1 MPNYSLVANTQFK
14 ARSFDDMIRPYAM
27 YTQEYRAQEDAIAD
41 LATKADVWAG
51 LANEQTDPVAYA
63 QYINYANALKD
74 QAAVIA
80 DRGLSPSSRQAM
92 LNLKRRYSSEIVPI
106 EQAYTA
112 RKAQAE
118 EQRKALLQN
127 PTLMMSRRADTTSLD
142 RYIENPNLG
151 YESYSG
157 ALLTQQA
164 GQAAAAI
171 AKELRDYG
179 KGKPLDGF
187 TRTWLQ
193 QHGYTAGEVAFA
205 INHPDDPRASSVL
218 NTIVNN
224 VMADSGMA
232 DWADNKTLNQA
243 YNYARQGLWQAV
255 GQTQVGT
262 YTDEAAKMA
271 AQEAMQERAAIRAA
285 NRAKEIEE
293 GKIKKERLRG
303 VNPTSLY
310 TVSEKNNFS
319 NAQKNIDNWV
329 KKGYLGKKLDGSIYV
344 TKKGLNHANE
354 VSNIVGYNSHT
365 SKWADPSF
373 RNFLKEVGAVDDKQ
387 ANTQWIGSASAA
399 WSQGNEQYQLKG
411 WSPDKMNKYMAKLQ
425 GGYDTDKETEF
436 VHDYGS
442 SEEQGRAKNMIRR
455 AVGNSNIQ
463 VVSYKGPTDG
473 YTYDKDIDKK
483 DFVDNYTVLASKGSK
498 YGQVF
503 VVEDKEGKKYD
514 IRVPE
519 VHREHQASTSR
530 YYISAED
537 AYKNI
542 VALEPQ
548 FKAAMGRVNSG
559 TSWENLTEQ
568 ERKVITDYY
577 SYSDTYEDMLWKA
590 ESEQGNITRGY
601 KTDNLETE

>member
-14 ARSFDDMIRPYAM
+14 ARNFDDMIRPYVM

-63 QYINYANALKD
+63 QYTNYANALKD
-74 QAAVIA
+74 QAAVMA
-80 DRGLSPSSRQAM
+80 DRGLNPSSRQAM

-142 RYIENPNLG
+142 RYMENPNLG

-193 QHGYTAGEVAFA
+193 QHGYTAAEVAFA

-224 VMADSGMA
+224 VIADSGMTN
-232 DWADNKTLNQA
+232 WADNKTLNQA

-262 YTDEAAKMA
+262 YTDQAAVMA
-271 AQEAMQERAAIRAA
+271 AQEAMQKRAEA
-285 NRAKEIEE
+285 RAK
-293 GKIKKERLRG
+293 KAARQRQLQLNLTPNFDRRN
-303 VNPTSLY
+303 VRTS
-310 TVSEKNNFS
+310 
-319 NAQKNIDNWV
+319 
-329 KKGYLGKKLDGSIYV
+329 
-344 TKKGLNHANE
+344 
-354 VSNIVGYNSHT
+354 
-365 SKWADPSF
+365 
-373 RNFLKEVGAVDDKQ
+373 KEVGAVAQEAKDWEKYKKYFYKN
-387 ANTQWIGSASAA
+387 ANGNWVLNSKGRKVPLTKITGGGTNVSSASYITDSDFGRFIKKHGLSGMYNGKIGSGQTATI
-399 WSQGNEQYQLKG
+399 
-411 WSPDKMNKYMAKLQ
+411 DKMIDRINNT
-425 GGYDTDKETEF
+425 YDANIATEYLRG
-436 VHDYGS
+436 VDPSQYDNVIAVLNRSAHDGKVYNYDRTKS
-442 SEEQGRAKNMIRR
+442 
-455 AVGNSNIQ
+455 GNSYSWNRGKEVEVNELTNADIKSATT
-463 VVSYKGPTDG
+463 VFGKHGNYLEVKLKDGTTLNVPASSYTSNYSNMMAGNAGTIEGYRAMLADGKTHYKLPTG
-473 YTYDKDIDKK
+473 E
-483 DFVDNYTVLASKGSK
+483 VLPIESLINS
-498 YGQVF
+498 
-503 VVEDKEGKKYD
+503 EL
-514 IRVPE
+514 
-519 VHREHQASTSR
+519 
-530 YYISAED
+530 
-537 AYKNI
+537 N
-542 VALEPQ
+542 
-548 FKAAMGRVNSG
+548 AMGDNFMSSLGLSQVNPM
-559 TSWENLTEQ
+559 
-568 ERKVITDYY
+568 KVD
-577 SYSDTYEDMLWKA
+577 
-590 ESEQGNITRGY
+590 RGEY
-601 KTDNLETE
+601 TTQVY

>member
-1 MPNYSLVANTQFK
+1 MAFRNYSLVANTQFK
-14 ARSFDDMIRPYAM
+14 ARNFDDMIRPYVM

-63 QYINYANALKD
+63 QYTNYANALKD
-74 QAAVIA
+74 QAAVMA
-80 DRGLSPSSRQAM
+80 DRGLNPSSRQAM

-193 QHGYTAGEVAFA
+193 QHGYTAAEVAFA

-224 VMADSGMA
+224 VIADSGMTN
-232 DWADNKTLNQA
+232 WADNKTLNQA

-262 YTDEAAKMA
+262 YTDQAAVMA
-271 AQEAMQERAAIRAA
+271 AQEAMQKRAEIRA
-285 NRAKEIEE
+285 
-293 GKIKKERLRG
+293 KKDARQRQLQLSLTPNFDRRN
-303 VNPTSLY
+303 VRTS
-310 TVSEKNNFS
+310 
-319 NAQKNIDNWV
+319 
-329 KKGYLGKKLDGSIYV
+329 
-344 TKKGLNHANE
+344 
-354 VSNIVGYNSHT
+354 
-365 SKWADPSF
+365 
-373 RNFLKEVGAVDDKQ
+373 KEVGAVAQEAKDWEKYKKYFYKN
-387 ANTQWIGSASAA
+387 ANGNWVLNSKGRKVPLTKIIGGGTNVSSASYITDSDFGRFIKKHGLSGMYNGKVGSGQTATI
-399 WSQGNEQYQLKG
+399 
-411 WSPDKMNKYMAKLQ
+411 DKMIDRINNT
-425 GGYDTDKETEF
+425 YDANIATEYLRG
-436 VHDYGS
+436 VDPSQYDNVIAVLNRSAHDGKVYNYDRTKS
-442 SEEQGRAKNMIRR
+442 
-455 AVGNSNIQ
+455 GNSYSWNRGKEVEINELTNADIKSATT
-463 VVSYKGPTDG
+463 VFGKHGNYLEVKLKDGTTLNVPASSYTSNYSNMMAGNAGTIEGYRAMLADGKTHYKLPTG
-473 YTYDKDIDKK
+473 EILPIESLI
-483 DFVDNYTVLASKGSK
+483 NSEL
-498 YGQVF
+498 
-503 VVEDKEGKKYD
+503 
-514 IRVPE
+514 
-519 VHREHQASTSR
+519 
-530 YYISAED
+530 
-537 AYKNI
+537 N
-542 VALEPQ
+542 
-548 FKAAMGRVNSG
+548 AMGDNFMSSLGLSQVNPM
-559 TSWENLTEQ
+559 
-568 ERKVITDYY
+568 KVD
-577 SYSDTYEDMLWKA
+577 
-590 ESEQGNITRGY
+590 RGEY
-601 KTDNLETE
+601 TTQVY